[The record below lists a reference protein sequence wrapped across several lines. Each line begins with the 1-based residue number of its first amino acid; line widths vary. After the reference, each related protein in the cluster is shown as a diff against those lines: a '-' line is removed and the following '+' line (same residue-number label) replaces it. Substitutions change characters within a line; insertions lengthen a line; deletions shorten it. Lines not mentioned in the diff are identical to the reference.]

1 MPEENSPKRLA
12 RPTKRGPR
20 PNLLSYLIIL
30 FSAAFLLLLLSY
42 FMQQRQVIEG
52 LRENM
57 SAMLTTQNIQE
68 RNQEL
73 LAENESLTEE
83 NQQLSNEN
91 HALLEEN
98 SALEEEKA
106 ALQKQSEETEQVLL
120 ALDWLW
126 RIEREYFLGRSTNA
140 RALIRDFEQTGLV
153 DCLPE
158 KSLVETD
165 YRTPREQY
173 KAIRNILIKG

>member
-1 MPEENSPKRLA
+1 MPGENGPKRLA
-12 RPTKRGPR
+12 RSAKHGSR

-30 FSAAFLLLLLSY
+30 FSTAFLLLLLSY
-42 FMQQRQVIEG
+42 FMQQRQVIDG

-57 SAMLTTQNIQE
+57 SAMQISQNILE

-73 LAENESLTEE
+73 LTENESLTEA

-91 HALLEEN
+91 HALWEEN
-98 SALEEEKA
+98 SALEEEKS
-106 ALQKQSEETEQVLL
+106 ALQKQTEETEQVLL

-126 RIEREYFLGRSTNA
+126 RIEREYFLKRSDNA
-140 RALIRDFEQTGLV
+140 RALIQDFEKTGLV

-158 KSLVETD
+158 ESLVEAD

-173 KAIRNILIKG
+173 DAIYNILF

>member
-1 MPEENSPKRLA
+1 MPGENGPKRLA
-12 RPTKRGPR
+12 RPAKRGPR
-20 PNLLSYLIIL
+20 PNLLRYLVIL

-42 FMQQRQVIEG
+42 FMQQRQVIDG
-52 LRENM
+52 LQENM
-57 SAMLTTQNIQE
+57 SAMQISQNILE

-91 HALLEEN
+91 HTLWEEN

-106 ALQKQSEETEQVLL
+106 ALQKQSEETQQVLL

-126 RIEREYFLGRSTNA
+126 RIEREYFLGRSANA
-140 RALIRDFEQTGLV
+140 RTLIRDFEQTGLV
-153 DCLPE
+153 DRLPE
-158 KSLVETD
+158 ESLVEAG

-173 KAIRNILIKG
+173 NAIYNILF